1 MRFLMLPNDD
11 GADDDDDDDSA
22 MWKSQ
27 PAMERIK
34 ETTKNSSTTREIKS
48 EKQRGETAV
57 ENVNERVA
65 VPAQP
70 ETSKEETMTR
80 RQHRNPRQRKQR
92 REGGRGRGRKKGT
105 GRSRKKTEEKK

>member
-34 ETTKNSSTTREIKS
+34 ETTPVIIKRRGKGSVRNVEIAASDGKN
-48 EKQRGETAV
+48 
-57 ENVNERVA
+57 
-65 VPAQP
+65 
-70 ETSKEETMTR
+70 
-80 RQHRNPRQRKQR
+80 
-92 REGGRGRGRKKGT
+92 KGDYQ
-105 GRSRKKTEEKK
+105 E